1 MDLQQE
7 IKILIIE
14 TLGLDDLTP
23 DEIGSDEPLFGD
35 GVGLDSIDAL
45 EIAVALEKKYNVK
58 VPPDKETK
66 ELFFSIATLTK
77 LVQSKMTN

>member
-14 TLGLDDLTP
+14 TLGLDDITP
-23 DEIGSDEPLFGD
+23 EELGVEEPLFGD
-35 GVGLDSIDAL
+35 GIGLDSIDAL

-66 ELFFSIATLTK
+66 ELFFSVATLAK
-77 LVQSKMTN
+77 LVQSKMAN